1 MDSIQI
7 TNLTYKYPISEEP
20 VLRNINLNVKKG
32 ELCAIIGAN
41 GSGTTT
47 LCNAIRGFVPKFYK
61 GEISGEIIVNGKDVQ
76 KEEIGST
83 ALDIG
88 FVFQNPFTQISGIAK
103 TVFEEL
109 AYGLENMGIEREI
122 IIRRVEETMR
132 MTKIEE
138 FRDRN
143 PFQLS
148 GGQQQRVAL
157 AAILV
162 MGQPV
167 LVIDEPT
174 SQLDPQSTDDV
185 FEVIKLMKSMGK
197 TIVLVEHKMEQIAE
211 YADHVVVLNKGE
223 VVMEGTAKEVF
234 SNPLCEEYHTRLPQC
249 TKIAGELKNMG
260 IDMEGTPVTVEETV
274 NTIKAAME
282 NKRKEME
289 KWRL

>member
-41 GSGTTT
+41 GSGKTT

-76 KEEIGST
+76 KEEIGNT

-274 NTIKAAME
+274 NTIKAVME